1 MFYYLSFYD
10 MISKNI
16 ISRGRC
22 KVHKFLRAIGFSDIR
37 KKDIEMII
45 DEIIEHPEAMKVT
58 RDSEGNEFAELSRML
73 GTNIGLMVRG
83 SYDEEDVF
91 QMDYYYPFVLPDTVS
106 TQEQID
112 IEKHAEKESYAGVC
126 DEMRLG
132 VTLIFY
138 LQNVADF
145 LSEHR
150 NNIHVKN
157 LHGAML
163 SALSVDGKII
173 LPIQQRVLEKQSANS
188 RKDKRNRLMAE
199 AREGNEEAIESLT
212 LEDMDTY
219 SMLSKRIVREDVFSI
234 VHSSFMPYGIES
246 DQYSVLGEIIELEEI
261 RNSLTNE
268 KIYSIK
274 VECNDIIFNIAINEK
289 DLLGEPAVGRRFK
302 GSVWMQGTV
311 CL

>member
-1 MFYYLSFYD
+1 M
-10 MISKNI
+10 
-16 ISRGRC
+16 
-22 KVHKFLRAIGFSDIR
+22 HKFLRAIGFSDIR
-37 KKDIEMII
+37 KKDLEMII
-45 DEIIEHPEAMKVT
+45 EEVIEHPEVMKVT
-58 RDSEGNEFAELSRML
+58 KDSEGNEFAELSRTYGNNL
-73 GTNIGLMVRG
+73 GFMVRG
-83 SYDEEDVF
+83 SYNEDDVF
-91 QMDYYYPFVLPDTVS
+91 QMDYYYPFVLSDEIS

-150 NNIHVKN
+150 TNIYVKN
-157 LHGAML
+157 LHGVML

-173 LPIQQRVLEKQSANS
+173 LPIQQRVLEKQSANNK
-188 RKDKRNRLMAE
+188 RDKRNRLMAE

-219 SMLSKRIVREDVFSI
+219 SMISKRITKEDVFSI
-234 VHSSFMPYGIES
+234 VNSSFMPYGIES
-246 DQYSVLGEIIELEEI
+246 DQYSVLGEIIELEEDI
-261 RNSLTNE
+261 NSLTKE
-268 KIYSIK
+268 KIYSMK

-302 GSVWMQGTV
+302 GSIWMQGTV

>member
-1 MFYYLSFYD
+1 M
-10 MISKNI
+10 
-16 ISRGRC
+16 
-22 KVHKFLRAIGFSDIR
+22 HKFLRAIGFSDIR
-37 KKDIEMII
+37 KKDLEL
-45 DEIIEHPEAMKVT
+45 IIEQIIKHPEVMKVT
-58 RDSEGNEFAELSRML
+58 KDSEGNEFAELSRTY
-73 GTNIGLMVRG
+73 GNNIGFMIRG
-83 SYDEEDVF
+83 SYDEEDKF
-91 QMDYYYPFVLPDTVS
+91 QMDYYFPYLVPSQVS

-150 NNIHVKN
+150 ANIHIKN
-157 LHGAML
+157 LYGAML
-163 SALSVDGKII
+163 SGLSVNGKIL
-173 LPIQQRVLEKQSANS
+173 LPIEQKVPQTQTTNYKKE
-188 RKDKRNRLMAE
+188 KRNRLIAE

-219 SMLSKRIVREDVFSI
+219 SMLSKRITKEDVFSI
-234 VHSSFMPYGIES
+234 VSSSFMPYGIES
-246 DQYSVLGEIIELEEI
+246 DQYSILGEIIELEEI
-261 RNSLTNE
+261 TNSLSNE
-268 KIYSIK
+268 KIYSMKI
-274 VECNDIIFNIAINEK
+274 ECNDIIFSVAINEK

-302 GSVWMQGTV
+302 GSIWMQGTV

>member
-1 MFYYLSFYD
+1 
-10 MISKNI
+10 
-16 ISRGRC
+16 
-22 KVHKFLRAIGFSDIR
+22 VHKFLRAIGFSDIR
-37 KKDIEMII
+37 KKDLEMII
-45 DEIIEHPEAMKVT
+45 EEVIEHPEVMKVT
-58 RDSEGNEFAELSRML
+58 KDSEGNEFAELSRTYGNNL
-73 GTNIGLMVRG
+73 GFMVRG
-83 SYDEEDVF
+83 SYNEDDVF
-91 QMDYYYPFVLPDTVS
+91 QMDYYYPFVLSDEIS

-150 NNIHVKN
+150 TNIYVKN
-157 LHGAML
+157 LHGVML

-173 LPIQQRVLEKQSANS
+173 LPIQQRVLEKQSASNK
-188 RKDKRNRLMAE
+188 RDKRNRLMAE

-219 SMLSKRIVREDVFSI
+219 SMISKRITKEDVFSI
-234 VHSSFMPYGIES
+234 VNSSFMPYGIES
-246 DQYSVLGEIIELEEI
+246 DQYSVLGEIIELEEDI
-261 RNSLTNE
+261 NSLTKE
-268 KIYSIK
+268 KIYSMK

-302 GSVWMQGTV
+302 GSIWMQGTV